1 MIRLVFHDASLVNL
15 QGNTNV
21 QEGMMLNVI
30 AAFVLTVTAVDL
42 HDPAVRG
49 VMSALLRDARYGCSS
64 EEQAAFLIRN
74 SNGATFFLRWNAGGE
89 LNRAEWH
96 GPIPAGTVAIVHT
109 HPNWL
114 PLPSNRDAITAREA
128 ALPVYVITRMRIAR
142 TDGGKPSIVATG
154 DWSGL

>member
-1 MIRLVFHDASLVNL
+1 
-15 QGNTNV
+15 
-21 QEGMMLNVI
+21 MLNVI
-30 AAFVLTVTAVDL
+30 AAFVLTFTAVDP

-49 VMSALLRDARYGCSS
+49 VMSSLLRDARYGCSR

-74 SNGATFFLRWNAGGE
+74 RGGATFFLRWTAGGE

-96 GPIPAGTVAIVHT
+96 GPIPVGTVAIVHT

-114 PLPSNRDAITAREA
+114 PNPSNRDARTAREA
-128 ALPVYVITRMRIAR
+128 AVPVYVITRTRIAR
-142 TDGGKPSIVATG
+142 TDGEKTSIIATG